1 MRITDLRMASYAASL
16 TILFSAGSGGAEESK
31 PSAVFQKEFKNKAAY
46 CQTCHGVSGQGFR
59 GSFPMPRLAGQ
70 QPQYLEGQLQS
81 FIEHRRINP
90 VMRNVAHVL
99 SPAMVTALSAHF
111 KELDPEPIEGGPK
124 ELVSEGKKIYEE
136 GVPSAE
142 VPPCSA
148 CHGDDAKGAGEF
160 PRLAGQLDDYIIG
173 ELTNWSKER
182 GLDPAKPDNS
192 AIMVPIAEKLTEH
205 QIAAVA
211 AYLSYLK

>member
-1 MRITDLRMASYAASL
+1 M
-16 TILFSAGSGGAEESK
+16 K
-31 PSAVFQKEFKNKAAY
+31 KA
-46 CQTCHGVSGQGFR
+46 
-59 GSFPMPRLAGQ
+59 FPAPKFHLA
-70 QPQYLEGQLQS
+70 P
-81 FIEHRRINP
+81 
-90 VMRNVAHVL
+90 
-99 SPAMVTALSAHF
+99 
-111 KELDPEPIEGGPK
+111 
-124 ELVSEGKKIYEE
+124 
-136 GVPSAE
+136 
-142 VPPCSA
+142 A

>member
-1 MRITDLRMASYAASL
+1 MTGFRMAPYAASL
-16 TILFSAGSGGAEESK
+16 ALLVSSGSGGAQQHK
-31 PSAVFQKEFKNKAAY
+31 PDAVFQKEFQSKAAY

-70 QPQYLEGQLQS
+70 QPEYLENQLKS

-90 VMRNVAHVL
+90 VMRNVAHAL
-99 SPAMVTALSAHF
+99 SPAMVAALSAHF
-111 KELDPEPIEGGPK
+111 KALDPAPLEGGPK
-124 ELVSEGKKIYEE
+124 DLVAEGEKIYQE
-136 GVPSAE
+136 GVPDAE

-148 CHGDDAKGAGEF
+148 CHGEDAKGAGEF
-160 PRLAGQLDDYIIG
+160 PRLAGQLDDYVIG
-173 ELTNWSKER
+173 ELTNWGKER
-182 GLDPAKPDNS
+182 GLDPAKPDSS
-192 AIMVPIAEKLTEH
+192 AVMTPIAEKLTTQ

>member
-1 MRITDLRMASYAASL
+1 
-16 TILFSAGSGGAEESK
+16 
-31 PSAVFQKEFKNKAAY
+31 
-46 CQTCHGVSGQGFR
+46 
-59 GSFPMPRLAGQ
+59 MPRLAGQ
-70 QPQYLEGQLQS
+70 QPGYLENQLQS

-99 SPAMVTALSAHF
+99 SPAMVSALSAHF

-142 VPPCSA
+142 VPPCAA

-192 AIMVPIAEKLTEH
+192 AIMTPIAEKLTEH